1 MSPLAPHV
9 AAAIARGQ
17 GGAAQAKPAG
27 AVQAK
32 PGPAPHVAAAI
43 QAGRG
48 GAAQPKLATGS
59 LRPGTPAAHVAAA
72 VAAGRSGTP
81 PVQAKL
87 PPFVRSPLP
96 PSPPPR
102 APAPAASRLLPPSPG
117 VIQRMQ
123 LDYSDL
129 DVGSTYMVG
138 GVARKL
144 LSKGYGWLQFQGLT
158 SKVRASAVTSLALTT
173 TTTTVN
179 PPPSGGGQITVYS
192 DYPHYSDEYSD
203 SEDDLESDYEQEIG
217 TKYKQPQAKKGGY
230 KKVQVKLFNAT
241 KWHPQKNIREL
252 DIDNVVRSKSSWPS
266 LEDDAQ
272 TIQALGGGSRPEAF
286 TVVCAVVLTSTK
298 ALKKL
303 CFSNLECTF
312 PKSSREKAHQ
322 LGYHVIYTNQ
332 AHAEAEMSAYTESRG
347 WGVIAIGCDKPH
359 CSECNNLMYQ
369 IKKERYSSES
379 EVTETKVFRNYYTP
393 PLVNLAWRGKVSEK
407 SDKYRPSKEKGYKEK
422 DYSKKVDLSN
432 IQWVTGA
439 KRKRDYYESPQEKNK
454 HKKRRI
460 N

>member
-1 MSPLAPHV
+1 MPPPPAPHV
-9 AAAIARGQ
+9 AAAIAQSR
-17 GGAAQAKPAG
+17 GAAVMAKPAG
-27 AVQAK
+27 AAQGK
-32 PGPAPHVAAAI
+32 PTMAAHVAAAL

-48 GAAQPKLATGS
+48 GAVQPKAAPVAA
-59 LRPGTPAAHVAAA
+59 RPPASAPHVAAA
-72 VAAGRSGTP
+72 VAAGRSGPP
-81 PVQAKL
+81 PVQAK
-87 PPFVRSPLP
+87 
-96 PSPPPR
+96 
-102 APAPAASRLLPPSPG
+102 PAPFAHRPRPSLPASRLAAGSSA

-123 LDYSDL
+123 LDYGDL

-158 SKVRASAVTSLALTT
+158 SRVRASAVTSLALTT
-173 TTTTVN
+173 TTTTTTVS
-179 PPPSGGGQITVYS
+179 PPPSTSGGSMIKVYS
-192 DYPHYSDEYSD
+192 DYPHDSEEYSD
-203 SEDDLESDYEQEIG
+203 SEDDLKSDYEDEIG
-217 TKYKQPQAKKGGY
+217 TSYKQPQAKKGGY
-230 KKVQVKLFNAT
+230 KQVKVKLFNAT

-252 DIDNVVRSKSSWPS
+252 DVDNVVRSKSAWPE

-286 TVVCAVVLTSTK
+286 TVVCAVVLTTTK

-303 CFSNLECTF
+303 CFSNLESTF
-312 PKSSREKAHQ
+312 PVSSRQKAHR

-332 AHAEAEMSAYTESRG
+332 AHAEAEMMAYTESRG

-379 EVTETKVFRNYYTP
+379 EVTEAKVFRNYYTP
-393 PLVNLAWRGKVSEK
+393 PLVGLSWRGKVSK
-407 SDKYRPSKEKGYKEK
+407 RSDKYRPSEETGYKEK
-422 DYSKKVDLSN
+422 DFSKKVDLSN
-432 IQWVTGA
+432 IQWVKGA
-439 KRKRDYYESPQEKNK
+439 KRKREYYGSPQERN
-454 HKKRRI
+454 KKRRL